1 MNVRQ
6 AMEVVNIF
14 VIMRLGHFIV
24 NVVMDIYW
32 KVMGLDAWV
41 SLSLNE

>member
-6 AMEVVNIF
+6 AMEVVNIS

-24 NVVMDIYW
+24 NVMMGIYW